1 MRKVYLLI
9 LCMFCLLPGVQAQYR
24 SGAGLGLPDVL
35 RSPEVVQKLKENN
48 YVSSRKVAPQRAL
61 PSIPDKTA
69 YAFLLDNN
77 EPVEHMGMI
86 RFQIPKPDV
95 YSILMDADMNYA
107 VYTGVCVDDLYY
119 AFIVKFSA
127 VGYPFP
133 QELVTIDLETG
144 ERKHV
149 CSLTHLDQL
158 SFSDL
163 TYDYSTGTVYGI
175 ANTEGMFKTALYS
188 FSLEDGTATK
198 ISVMDGTYILAI
210 ACSYDGKLYGLGTGG
225 GLYQIEP
232 SSGKITLIGN
242 TGYMPW
248 FIQSM
253 EFDHTDNKLYWAG
266 ADVEHTFL
274 AQIDL
279 KDASTIEIGT
289 FEPNSNVTGLYI
301 PFTRVSK
308 GAPNKVT
315 NLQVVAGQKGELYA
329 DLKWTNPQTD
339 PFGNVLS
346 GTMGI
351 RVYRD
356 AELIADLVDKQPGET
371 CTFTDTEVLSKGNYT
386 YRLVTYNEVGTGE
399 DEKAKVWLGEDYPA
413 APEQILLEASDDKV
427 KISWKV
433 PEIGKNGGWVNH
445 TKLNSTVY
453 RVQDGLE
460 IGNTDTYT
468 LTDSQLDKLGKWSY
482 RVVVADQEGY
492 SSESASDSIVAGP
505 ALEPPYSE
513 DFQSDNSIDYWTI
526 LNLGNDTLVWKYMHP
541 QPGTNEYFLKY
552 QSGYYQPASD
562 IAFAPPVRLLAGRD
576 YKISFDM
583 KIFRMALKTT
593 EKLALLASK
602 SPTVGC
608 PTDTI
613 ATFTLSDYHTVWE
626 NKSFVFSPK
635 NDGSYYLGLY
645 LYSDAN
651 QNYVCMDNWKVE
663 ELFYYDL
670 EAVGVTGP
678 LSALTDIRSDY
689 QVTVRNK
696 GSKDVTSFTMQLV
709 DETGASLTDEISVNE
724 TLASGQSKT
733 YTLAWIPKN
742 TRVDQK
748 ICLKVGMPTD
758 GDESNNISPAF
769 VVNVQSSGQYEVTMG
784 QSIDQGK
791 LPFLHDVEGA
801 VRSQSIYQKA
811 EINSTSGLIDRLV
824 WYTRGIEVLPVNM
837 DVKIYLQNTDQSD
850 LKAGW
855 MNVDDMTLVYDGSLS
870 VANASQDTIVIDLQQ
885 LFLYTGSNLCIH
897 IERARSKYY
906 GWRGGFDIY
915 RAPDKQ
921 IISRYNN
928 GVYDSETDLKPV
940 LTMRLNSSGNRLS
953 GLVSDQDGKPLSG
966 VEVSV
971 PDCGMK
977 YLTTD
982 DGTYAFELV
991 SQGRHEILFSKFG
1004 YYEQKDTVE
1013 ISGNPD
1019 TPVEQNARLSQIPAY
1034 DFTIEVRNAGGEPVS
1049 DVEVIL
1055 EGYEKRTLFT
1065 DASGKVEA
1073 NDLFS
1078 STYQITVQASDYQSE
1093 YTSVELKSDD
1103 SRTFVL
1109 NPLSYPVNYL
1119 SVNPAS
1125 YQISWQEPVRWLEK
1139 RFDDG
1144 VVTWRCGYSPDS
1156 SIERSAFGIVIDEP
1170 GIVKTISWYLVG
1182 TDGQRD
1188 RTVNLY
1194 IFYMGEDGKPLKEPV
1209 YVKKGIQVS
1218 SLNDWFEYKLEEEFR
1233 AEKSYFVALS
1243 CTEEY
1248 LGLGIDSGTGE
1259 GDYLWRPSKQFC
1271 TYDYEYDFF
1280 PSDLWYNG
1288 NYMIRVAT
1296 TELNPEPLKTVG
1308 LIENYQVYRFLDEQR
1323 SEPASW
1329 TRIASV
1335 KETSFE
1341 DKEMSGKPQ
1350 GYYRY
1355 AVTASWK
1362 GTGES
1367 QAQISDLIIKDMLT
1381 EVTVKVSSNVGQAA
1395 ALEGTEI
1402 RLDSEDGKYSYQ
1414 GRLTD
1419 GMTDY
1424 TFHDVSK
1431 DVYKLT
1437 LLHPRFEPMVVTVQP
1452 NKDNQYVFG
1461 PYELSE
1467 SLKEPVN
1474 LQAEPEDGTQKY
1486 RISWNRT
1493 TSIFD
1498 DFEQHKDFELNSAG
1512 PIGWMYLDN
1521 DDNEST
1527 YGLSADQQR
1536 VEYDNWGARTAYIIF
1551 NPSATNPRTDTSSA
1565 LNPWSGDKFLGS
1577 FSSSFGPNDDFIISP
1592 ELFFNDDFTFSFYA
1606 KAYTD
1611 MYGTDRM
1618 MVGYSQTDIEPE
1630 SFIWINEGDY
1640 QAVGGAFWQN
1650 YTYTIPASARYVAIR
1665 CVSDNTFLF
1674 MVDDI
1679 QIGDE
1684 SYEPYQTYA
1693 TSYEVYLDGVKIGE
1707 TTEDNYTVEIDERM
1721 HTVGV
1726 KAVYSTGTSE
1736 MVTMKLNDASSIAS
1750 DPWKAEVYYADR
1762 GLWFEGTATQ
1772 TVIYSTTGSAVA
1784 TFGKSENHIDLSSL
1798 SSGMYMAV
1806 VTIDSRN
1813 QIVKFIIE

>member
-1 MRKVYLLI
+1 MRKIYLLI
-9 LCMFCLLPGVQAQYR
+9 LCMFCLLPGVQAQYQP
-24 SGAGLGLPDVL
+24 GTGLGLPDVL
-35 RSPEVVQKLKENN
+35 RSPEVIHRLRENN
-48 YVSSRKVAPQRAL
+48 YVSDRKKAPQRAL

-77 EPVEHMGMI
+77 EPIQHMGMI

-198 ISVMDGTYILAI
+198 ISVMDGTYMLAI

-232 SSGKITLIGN
+232 LSGKITLIGN

-253 EFDHTDNKLYWAG
+253 EFDHTDDKLYWAG

-279 KDASTIEIGT
+279 EDASTIEIGT

-301 PFTRVSK
+301 PFTRVNK

-315 NLQVVAGQKGELYA
+315 NLQVIAGQKGELYA
-329 DLKWTNPQTD
+329 DLKWINPQTD
-339 PFGNVLS
+339 PFGNLLS

-356 AELIADLVDKQPGET
+356 TELIADLVNKQPGET
-371 CTFTDTEVLSKGNYT
+371 CTFTDTEIVSKGNYT
-386 YRLVTYNEVGTGE
+386 YRLVTYNTVGTGE
-399 DEKAKVWLGEDYPA
+399 DEKTEVWLGEDYPA
-413 APEQILLEASDDKV
+413 APEQIVLEASDGDV
-427 KISWKV
+427 RISWKV
-433 PEIGKNGGWVNH
+433 PETGKNGGWVNH
-445 TKLNSTVY
+445 AKLNSTVY

-460 IGNTDTYT
+460 IGNTDGYT
-468 LTDSQLDKLGKWSY
+468 LSDSQLDKLGKWSY

-492 SSESASDSIVAGP
+492 SSESVSDSIVAGP
-505 ALEPPYSE
+505 ALELPYAE
-513 DFQSDNSIDYWTI
+513 DFQSDNSLEYWSI
-526 LNLGNDTLVWKYMHP
+526 LNLGSDTLVWKLANLYP
-541 QPGTNEYFLKY
+541 NTSECFLEY
-552 QSGYYQPASD
+552 QSGYYQAASD
-562 IAFAPPVRLLAGRD
+562 IAFAPPVHLLAGHD

-583 KIFRMALKTT
+583 KIFCMALMTK

-602 SPTVGC
+602 TPTVGY

-613 ATFTLSDYHTVWE
+613 ATFTLNDYHTVWE
-626 NKSFVFSPK
+626 NRSFVFSPK
-635 NDGSYYLGLY
+635 NDGFYYLGLY

-663 ELFYYDL
+663 EFFYYDL
-670 EAVGVTGP
+670 EAVSVSGP
-678 LSALTDIRSDY
+678 LSALTDMRSDY

-709 DETGASLTDEISVNE
+709 DEVGNPLTDEVPVNE
-724 TLASGQSKT
+724 TLVSGQLKT
-733 YTLAWIPKN
+733 YSLSWIPKK
-742 TRVDQK
+742 VCADQK
-748 ICLKVGMPTD
+748 ICLKVGMQTD
-758 GDESNNISPAF
+758 GDKSNNISSAF
-769 VVNVQSSGQYEVTMG
+769 VVNVQSFGQYEVTMG
-784 QSIDQGK
+784 QSIDQGR
-791 LPFLHDVEGA
+791 LPFLHDVEGE

-824 WYTRGIEVLPVNM
+824 WYTRGIEVLPVQM
-837 DVKIYLQNTDQSD
+837 DVKIYLQNTNQAD

-855 MNVDDMTLVYDGSLS
+855 MDVNNMTLVYDGSLS
-870 VANASQDTIVIDLQQ
+870 VANASQDTIVIDLDQM
-885 LFLYTGSNLCIH
+885 FLYTGSNLCVH
-897 IERARSKYY
+897 VERARSRYY

-915 RAPDKQ
+915 RVPDEQ
-921 IISRYNN
+921 IVSRYNN

-953 GLVSDQDGKPLSG
+953 GFVSDQNGRPLSG

-982 DGTYAFELV
+982 DGSYMFELV
-991 SQGRHEILFSKFG
+991 NQGRHEISFSKFG
-1004 YYEQKDTVE
+1004 YYEQNDTVE
-1013 ISGNPD
+1013 ISGSPD
-1019 TPVEQNARLSQIPAY
+1019 TPAEYNVRLSQMPVY
-1034 DFTIEVRNAGGEPVS
+1034 DFTIDVRNAGGEPVS
-1049 DVEVIL
+1049 DATIL
-1055 EGYEKRTLFT
+1055 LNGYESRTLFT
-1065 DASGKVEA
+1065 DALGKVEVK
-1073 NDLFS
+1073 DLIS
-1078 STYQITVQASDYQSE
+1078 STYQITVEASDYRGDN
-1093 YTSVELKSDD
+1093 TSIELLSD
-1103 SRTFVL
+1103 SSYSFVL
-1109 NPLSYPVNYL
+1109 NPLPYPVNYL
-1119 SVNPAS
+1119 SVDPES
-1125 YQISWQEPVRWLEK
+1125 YLISWQEPVRWLEK

-1144 VVTWRCGYSPDS
+1144 VVSRGCGYSPDS
-1156 SIERSAFGIVIDEP
+1156 PIERSAFGIVIDEP
-1170 GIVKTISWYLVG
+1170 GIVKNVSWYLVG
-1182 TDGQRD
+1182 SDGQRE
-1188 RTVNLY
+1188 RKVNLY
-1194 IFYMGEDGKPLKEPV
+1194 IFYMGDDGKPLKEPV
-1209 YVKKGIQVS
+1209 FVKKDILVS
-1218 SLNDWFEYKLEEEFR
+1218 QLNDWFEYKLEEEFR

-1248 LGLGIDSGTGE
+1248 LGLGVDTGTGE
-1259 GDYLWRPSKQFC
+1259 GDYEWRPSKQFY
-1271 TYDYEYDFF
+1271 TSDYQNDFLYSSFWYD
-1280 PSDLWYNG
+1280 G
-1288 NYMIRVAT
+1288 NFMIRVAMT
-1296 TELNPEPLKTVG
+1296 DLNPEQPASAG
-1308 LIENYQVYRFLDEQR
+1308 LIENYQVYRFLEEQQ
-1323 SEPASW
+1323 SEPSSW
-1329 TRIASV
+1329 THIASV
-1335 KETSFE
+1335 KETFFE
-1341 DKEMSGKPQ
+1341 DKEMPGKPQ

-1355 AVTASWK
+1355 AVTAFWE
-1362 GTGES
+1362 GVGES

-1395 ALEGTEI
+1395 ALDGTEI

-1414 GRLTD
+1414 ARLTD

-1424 TFHDVSK
+1424 TFHNVSK
-1431 DVYKLT
+1431 NVYRLT
-1437 LLHPRFEPMVVTVQP
+1437 LVHPRFEPMVVKVQP
-1452 NKDNQYVFG
+1452 NQENQYVFG
-1461 PYELSE
+1461 PYELVE
-1467 SLKEPVN
+1467 NLKVPVN
-1474 LQAEPEDGTQKY
+1474 LQAEQEDETCKF

-1493 TSIFD
+1493 SSIFD
-1498 DFEQHKDFELNSAG
+1498 DFEQHEDFVLNSAG
-1512 PIGWMYLDN
+1512 PIGWTYLDN

-1551 NPSATNPRTDTSSA
+1551 NPSATNPRTDTSGA
-1565 LNPWSGDKFLGS
+1565 LNSWSGDKFLGS

-1611 MYGTDRM
+1611 IYGADRM

-1630 SFIWINEGDY
+1630 SFIWINEGAY

-1665 CVSDNTFLF
+1665 CVSDNAFLF

-1684 SYEPYQTYA
+1684 SYEAYRTYA
-1693 TSYEVYLDGVKIGE
+1693 ISYEVYLDGVKIGE

-1736 MVTMKLNDASSIAS
+1736 MVTMKLNDASSIVS
-1750 DPWKAEVYYADR
+1750 DSWKAEVYYADR

-1772 TVIYSTTGSAVA
+1772 AVIYSTTGAAVA
-1784 TFGKSENHIDLSSL
+1784 VFGKSEDHIDLSRL
-1798 SSGMYMAV
+1798 PSGMYMAV